1 MILTGVYTAKALSNE
16 RWSSAFSLRPVV
28 KLTVNKRLTNT
39 NIRHINPDMTDTYKF
54 ILDIS
59 LVYGADQ
66 RYMTAKR

>member
-39 NIRHINPDMTDTYKF
+39 NIRHINPDMTDF

>member
-1 MILTGVYTAKALSNE
+1 MIIDFIIEDLMLNSYLQKNFHTL
-16 RWSSAFSLRPVV
+16 SSAFSLRPVV

-59 LVYGADQ
+59 LVYLTRG
-66 RYMTAKR
+66 

>member
-1 MILTGVYTAKALSNE
+1 MKVPCAL
-16 RWSSAFSLRPVV
+16 RSLRPVV